1 MKKCKSIF
9 TISWTRRKCLEE
21 KLELSKFDLS
31 EKPIDPDETLME
43 EKVLKYIKQFSIMSS
58 LEQLR
63 EVVRNLAD
71 TFNNP
76 NVRESSYFDFY
87 DDSLN
92 IHGFPPN
99 LPSNKEGFKQFI
111 YLLWKAFPDIRIIFE
126 DIIIEGNKV
135 VCRYYLT
142 GTHKG
147 DFEDLQPT
155 GRQFNVN
162 GMTEFSFRNEK
173 IIERWNLVDMISLRE
188 QLTTHT

>member
-1 MKKCKSIF
+1 
-9 TISWTRRKCLEE
+9 
-21 KLELSKFDLS
+21 
-31 EKPIDPDETLME
+31 
-43 EKVLKYIKQFSIMSS
+43 MSS
-58 LEQLR
+58 SQQLR
-63 EVVRNLAD
+63 GVVRNLAN

-76 NVRESSYFDFY
+76 KVRESSYFDFY

-99 LPSNKEGFKQFI
+99 LPTNKEGFRQFI

-155 GRQFNVN
+155 GKQFKVN
-162 GMTEFSFRNEK
+162 GMTEFSFRDEK
-173 IIERWNLVDMISLRE
+173 VIERWNLVDMVSLRE
-188 QLTTHT
+188 QLITNTART